1 MFKGLLSAAP
11 AWGSILGVGPELSR
25 TVGAGP
31 IACPGRGRRAPP
43 LSPNILSTLWARR
56 SSAVDR
62 RSQPMNASLRVRLL
76 ALGLAT
82 LIVACESPRVV
93 SPPNVATTERHD
105 NSHGAR
111 PSIVLVHGAFAD
123 GSSWQRLIPL
133 LQNDGYS
140 VAVVQNNLASFADDV
155 ARTKRII
162 DAQTGPVIVVG
173 HSYGGAVITDA
184 AAGMARV
191 SALIYLAA
199 FAPDAGE
206 PIGAFLG
213 QFSSPLGAALRP
225 DAAGFLYI
233 DRALFRD
240 VFAADVSTA
249 ATRVMAA
256 TQQPW
261 NAAALG
267 AAPATAAWRTIPSWY
282 VVSKRD
288 QAINPDLER
297 FYAARMRA
305 HTTEIESSHVSFISH
320 PNVIARLIEDVATT
334 VSARGS

>member
-1 MFKGLLSAAP
+1 MFKGL
-11 AWGSILGVGPELSR
+11 
-25 TVGAGP
+25 GA
-31 IACPGRGRRAPP
+31 IACRGH
-43 LSPNILSTLWARR
+43 
-56 SSAVDR
+56 
-62 RSQPMNASLRVRLL
+62 RLL
-76 ALGLAT
+76 AVGLAT
-82 LIVACESPRVV
+82 LTVACESPGVV
-93 SPPNVATTERHD
+93 SPPNVAPTEQRDVGH
-105 NSHGAR
+105 AAK

-133 LQNDGYS
+133 LQRDGYS

-162 DAQTGPVIVVG
+162 VAQTGPVIVVG
-173 HSYGGAVITDA
+173 HSYGGAVITAA
-184 AAGMARV
+184 AAGNANV

-213 QFSSPLGAALRP
+213 QFPSPLGAALRP

-249 ATRVMAA
+249 TTRVMAA

-261 NAAALG
+261 NGAALS
-267 AAPATAAWRTIPSWY
+267 AAPAAAAWRTVPSWY

-297 FYAARMRA
+297 FYAARMGA

-320 PNVIARLIEDVATT
+320 PNVIARLINGVATT

>member
-1 MFKGLLSAAP
+1 
-11 AWGSILGVGPELSR
+11 
-25 TVGAGP
+25 
-31 IACPGRGRRAPP
+31 
-43 LSPNILSTLWARR
+43 
-56 SSAVDR
+56 
-62 RSQPMNASLRVRLL
+62 MNASVRERLL
-76 ALGLAT
+76 AFGLIT
-82 LIVACESPRVV
+82 LIVACESPRLV

-105 NSHGAR
+105 VGHGAR

-155 ARTKRII
+155 ARTRRII
-162 DAQTGPVIVVG
+162 VAQTGPVIVVG
-173 HSYGGAVITDA
+173 HSYGGAVVTA
-184 AAGMARV
+184 AADGNANV
-191 SALIYLAA
+191 SALIYVAA

-206 PIGAFLG
+206 TIGAFLG
-213 QFSSPLGAALRP
+213 EYPSALGAALRP
-225 DAAGFLYI
+225 DAAGFLYV

-249 ATRVMAA
+249 TTRVMAS

-282 VVSKRD
+282 VVATRD
-288 QAINPDLER
+288 QAINPNLER

-305 HTTEIESSHVSFISH
+305 RTTEIESSHVPFISH
-320 PNVIARLIEDVATT
+320 ANVIAQLIEDVATT
-334 VSARGS
+334 VSGRGS